1 MNVNFTLS
9 AIIWGDAKTHFVGIS
24 VDMNREKKI
33 NYNGMVQERM
43 VILQHDQSL
52 ASLWGGPL
60 QLWYVKKAEQTPSNV
75 QGQSENIP
83 PTINVIRQPIGLTN
97 LGTTCYLNAL
107 IQMAFSFTPIQRSIM
122 QYSIGSESA
131 LAKVMNKMLTF
142 F

>member
-1 MNVNFTLS
+1 
-9 AIIWGDAKTHFVGIS
+9 
-24 VDMNREKKI
+24 
-33 NYNGMVQERM
+33 M

-52 ASLWGGPL
+52 SSISGFGGPL

-107 IQMAFSFTPIQRSIM
+107 IQMAYSF
-122 QYSIGSESA
+122 YSNSKKYYKVLDMVRERIGKSDE
-131 LAKVMNKMLTF
+131 
-142 F
+142 

>member
-1 MNVNFTLS
+1 
-9 AIIWGDAKTHFVGIS
+9 
-24 VDMNREKKI
+24 
-33 NYNGMVQERM
+33 M

-52 ASLWGGPL
+52 ESISGFGRPL
-60 QLWYVKKAEQTPSNV
+60 QLWYVKKAEQTPSHV

-122 QYSIGSESA
+122 QYLIGSESKFA
-131 LAKVMNKMLTF
+131 HAMN
-142 F
+142 